1 MVVGCTLAKTVD
13 VAIANDLGLLAFGHW
28 LLAVEFCNEVGVV
41 LQDFLYSVAEFLNG
55 GALQLVGYA
64 GVLYVI

>member
-13 VAIANDLGLLAFGHW
+13 VAVANNLRLLAVGLW
-28 LLAVEFCNEVGVV
+28 LLAVEFCDEVGVV
-41 LQDFLYSVAEFLNG
+41 LQNFLYSVAEFLNG